1 MYFSSVDKAYI
12 KLFLFSTF
20 LLNITFL
27 KMDSIV
33 VQWKNENSMS
43 GVNEKKVI
51 GVKRRD
57 NS

>member
-1 MYFSSVDKAYI
+1 MYFSSVDQAYI
-12 KLFLFSTF
+12 KLFLFSTV

-27 KMDSIV
+27 KMGSIV
-33 VQWKNENSMS
+33 VQWENENSMS

-51 GVKRRD
+51 GVRRRD